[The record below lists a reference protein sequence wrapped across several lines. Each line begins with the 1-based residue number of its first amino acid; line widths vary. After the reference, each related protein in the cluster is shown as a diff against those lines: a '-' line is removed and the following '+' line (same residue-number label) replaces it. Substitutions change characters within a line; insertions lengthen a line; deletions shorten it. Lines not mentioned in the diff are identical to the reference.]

1 MGTYIKP
8 PLKRNPS
15 RVIIQAGTNDI
26 RSSQDPQTIAKNI
39 KDITINSKN
48 GKERNTNIGHSCTL
62 QQFKW
67 ERLSGKYIFR
77 KTVRK
82 SNSYVGHGNIK
93 SRQHCNYGGI
103 YLNTVDSKILA
114 NGFILSLS
122 RQTRQRISRE
132 IDAFNEDTLATE
144 SNSKFTKNS

>member
-1 MGTYIKP
+1 MRTYIKP

-15 RVIIQAGTNDI
+15 RVIIHAGTNYV

-67 ERLSGKYIFR
+67 KR
-77 KTVRK
+77 
-82 SNSYVGHGNIK
+82 
-93 SRQHCNYGGI
+93 
-103 YLNTVDSKILA
+103 
-114 NGFILSLS
+114 
-122 RQTRQRISRE
+122 
-132 IDAFNEDTLATE
+132 
-144 SNSKFTKNS
+144 

>member
-1 MGTYIKP
+1 MG
-8 PLKRNPS
+8 
-15 RVIIQAGTNDI
+15 Q
-26 RSSQDPQTIAKNI
+26 
-39 KDITINSKN
+39 
-48 GKERNTNIGHSCTL
+48 
-62 QQFKW
+62 
-67 ERLSGKYIFR
+67 
-77 KTVRK
+77 
-82 SNSYVGHGNIK
+82 GNIK
-93 SRQHCNYGGI
+93 PRQHYNYGGI